1 MSKFGVNNLIG
12 RSLFSYSQTGDT
24 PLWKASFNGHQ
35 KCVELLVEA
44 GANVYVP
51 RNVSVTSCTH
61 ILVISVGPLD
71 SGSEPELVE
80 CPVCVEVSTA
90 REP

>member
-1 MSKFGVNNLIG
+1 M
-12 RSLFSYSQTGDT
+12 T
-24 PLWKASFNGHQ
+24 PLWRASFDGHQ
-35 KCVELLVEA
+35 KCVELLLEA
-44 GANVYVP
+44 GANVNVLQ
-51 RNVSVTSCTH
+51 NVSVTSCTH

-80 CPVCVEVSTA
+80 CPVWVEVSTA

>member
-1 MSKFGVNNLIG
+1 MSVYVYYF
-12 RSLFSYSQTGDT
+12 YSQWGETA
-24 PLWKASFNGHQ
+24 LWKASFYGHQ
-35 KCVELLVEA
+35 KCVELVVEA
-44 GANVYVP
+44 GANVDVP
-51 RNVSVTSCTH
+51 NNVSVTSCTH

-90 REP
+90 REPWLYTLM

>member
-1 MSKFGVNNLIG
+1 MPK
-12 RSLFSYSQTGDT
+12 
-24 PLWKASFNGHQ
+24 
-35 KCVELLVEA
+35 
-44 GANVYVP
+44 
-51 RNVSVTSCTH
+51 NVSVTSCTH

>member
-1 MSKFGVNNLIG
+1 M
-12 RSLFSYSQTGDT
+12 RASYYGC
-24 PLWKASFNGHQ
+24 Q

-44 GANVYVP
+44 GANVNVP
-51 RNVSVTSCTH
+51 KNVSVTSCTH

-90 REP
+90 REPWLCTLM